1 MKNITL
7 AIEEDVLKAARKYA
21 AKHNT
26 TVNGMVREYLARL
39 AKFEDRAAK
48 AREELVKLS
57 ETSEARLAEG
67 WKWNREELYDRP
79 IFSRHQ
85 HSSVCGNGKG
95 ERGSEEDKG
104 G

>member
-7 AIEEDVLKAARKYA
+7 AIDEDVLKAARKYA

-26 TVNGMVREYLARL
+26 TVNGMVREYLMRL
-39 AKFEDRAAK
+39 ATFEERAAK
-48 AREELVKLS
+48 AREELVRLS
-57 ETSEARLAEG
+57 ETSEGRLGEN
-67 WKWNREELYDRP
+67 WKWNRDELYDRP

-85 HSSVCGNGKG
+85 QSGVCGNG
-95 ERGSEEDKG
+95 EREGGSEEDKG